1 MKLNSISP
9 KKKEAIRIT
18 SRFLKEVGLYDLW
31 IKYRYRN
38 AASLPSFGLYKSDD
52 RFLLSDILGSTNF
65 TSFAIEHGK
74 WKYDYICV
82 YELFGAYINKKYP
95 QYVEEG
101 WEDRAYESAKMHL
114 VIDNEKKKIE
124 II

>member
-38 AASLPSFGLYKSDD
+38 ARSLPSFGLNKRDD
-52 RFLLSDILGSTNF
+52 RFLLSDVLGCTNF
-65 TSFAIEHGK
+65 TSFAIEHGR
-74 WKYDYICV
+74 WKYDYCV
-82 YELFGAYINKKYP
+82 YELLAAYINIEYP
-95 QYVEEG
+95 QYVEKG
-101 WEDRAYESAKMHL
+101 WEDRGYTSAKMHL
-114 VIDNEKKKIE
+114 VIDNEKKKID